1 MVYLIRTPLSSNI
14 SIEQVRTQL
23 TFTDDTV
30 NELIPLLDRVTITEM
45 GGKELERE
53 QKVMKVKNTPIH
65 LYTNTP
71 IHLYTYSCQKAWARG
86 QDCPMAGMYHN
97 NRRRLQ
103 YMCVCVV

>member
-71 IHLYTYSCQKAWARG
+71 IHLYTYTPIHLCTYVL
-86 QDCPMAGMYHN
+86 MYLCTYVLMYFYFLLPHHM
-97 NRRRLQ
+97 
-103 YMCVCVV
+103 YVF